1 MLLLLPTLLASD
13 SSSSWVAP
21 PSPLSLSPLLFLS
34 LAQLS
39 SLSPAPPSPRP
50 PFPRLP
56 ATTQQPRCTLF
67 RALGGGGGCLI
78 PSRRGA
84 LEGSGVSGGGLR
96 RNVASPEL
104 AAAPD
109 LSSLRLRIRIR
120 IVGLDDVSVKV
131 ASDGA
136 LTGLCL

>member
-78 PSRRGA
+78 PSVFLGR
-84 LEGSGVSGGGLR
+84 
-96 RNVASPEL
+96 
-104 AAAPD
+104 
-109 LSSLRLRIRIR
+109 SSLRLRIRIR